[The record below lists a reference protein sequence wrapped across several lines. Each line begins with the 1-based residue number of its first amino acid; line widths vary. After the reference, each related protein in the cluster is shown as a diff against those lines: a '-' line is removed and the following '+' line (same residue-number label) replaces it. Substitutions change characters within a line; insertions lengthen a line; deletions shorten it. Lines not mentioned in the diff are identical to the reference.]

1 MSTKSAAQWLV
12 GQNKFEQTKTDS
24 SGKKLFGRAKTI
36 SITSGKGGVG
46 KTSVTLKLA
55 KLLSK
60 QGYKTLVIDCDYNL
74 SNTAVKLGLPLTD
87 NFYSLISAK
96 KSFKDCL
103 VKHDG
108 FYLLSGCN
116 GSIELFDENA
126 GIERFIIDILVSHES
141 EFDYILLDSPAGIGK
156 ENLTLNAYSD
166 HRFVVVTPDRSS
178 ITDSYSLIKILS
190 TKYGVSENHLIV
202 NKISTSSQL
211 ERIIKTLGDT
221 VDNFLN
227 SRLKVLGGLV
237 KKDISVDKFDKAL
250 LSEENSALH
259 RNFLKVVEMFSEEH
273 VGNTLPISGHGHE
286 VQQLNVC

>member
-12 GQNKFEQTKTDS
+12 GHNKFEQTKTES
-24 SGKKLFGRAKTI
+24 KGKKLFGKAKTI

-55 KLLSK
+55 KILSQ
-60 QGYKTLVIDCDYNL
+60 QGFKTLVIDCDFNL
-74 SNTAVKLGLPLTD
+74 SNTAVKLGLPITD
-87 NFYSLISAK
+87 NFYSLISARK
-96 KSFKDCL
+96 PFEECI
-103 VKHDG
+103 VEHDG
-108 FYLLSGCN
+108 FFLLSGCN
-116 GSIELFDENA
+116 GNMDLFDDQT
-126 GIERFIIDILVSHES
+126 GIERFIIDILVTHEK
-141 EFDYILLDSPAGIGK
+141 EFDYILLDSPAGIAK

-166 HRFVVVTPDRSS
+166 HRFVVVTPDLSS

-202 NKISTSSQL
+202 NKISTSNQL
-211 ERIIKTLGDT
+211 DRIIKTLGET

-227 SRLKVLGGLV
+227 SRLRILGGLV
-237 KKDISVDKFDKAL
+237 KKDISIDKFDKAL

-259 RNFLKVVEMFSEEH
+259 KNFLKVVELFAEEN
-273 VGNTLPISGHGHE
+273 VATTLPISGHGHE